1 MTNTTARPIDAV
13 SRAYLLAGLRLGED
27 VEGFVD
33 AYHGPEE
40 LRSEAAE
47 LSVEAALDQFDNA
60 VGGMPES
67 HRRDYLAA
75 QARAMH
81 TVAAV
86 QAGRT
91 MPYLDEV
98 EATFGIR
105 PVHVPEETFEQV
117 LAELDSLLPGAGPLA
132 ERRNAYRASLQIP
145 TNRILTLAEG
155 LAAALRRRT
164 QGILELPAGEAADI
178 ELVHD
183 QPWGGYNWYL
193 GGYRSRIELNTD
205 LPSHINALPDLV
217 AHEIYAGHH
226 TEHCLK
232 ERRFLREHGWGE
244 AAIILLTSP
253 QAIISEG
260 IATIAF
266 ETLVPER
273 ERVAWLQRYAY
284 QPAGIDADVELDLA
298 IQRASKPLRHVSG
311 NAALL
316 IHQDGRTDDEVV
328 EYFMRYGLRSAEEA
342 RHSVPFLRTPNQ
354 HGYIFTYTT
363 GYDLVSAYQQREGD
377 AGSALARVITE
388 HWTPQRLLAGA

>member
-1 MTNTTARPIDAV
+1 MVDTTPIDSV
-13 SRAYLLAGLRLGED
+13 SRAYILAGLRLGDE

-33 AYHGPEE
+33 AYHGPED
-40 LRSEAAE
+40 LRSAAAE
-47 LSVEAALDQFDNA
+47 LSVEAALEQFDNT
-60 VGGMPES
+60 VGGMPAS

-81 TVAAV
+81 AVAAG

-91 MPYLDEV
+91 LPFLDEV

-105 PVHVPEETFEQV
+105 PAHVPEESFEQV
-117 LAELDSLLPGAGPLA
+117 LAELDRLLPGAGPLP
-132 ERRNAYRASLQIP
+132 ERRAAHRERLQIP
-145 TNRILTLAEG
+145 TNKIPALAEG

-164 QGILELPAGEAADI
+164 QDIVELPAGEAADI

-183 QPWGGYNWYL
+183 KPWGGYNWYL

-232 ERRFLREHGWGE
+232 ERLFLREHGWGE

-253 QAIISEG
+253 QAIVSEG
-260 IATIAF
+260 IATVAF
-266 ETLVPER
+266 ETLVPEP
-273 ERVAWLQRYAY
+273 ERVEWLRRYAY
-284 QPAGIDADVELDLA
+284 QPAGIDADIELDLA

-316 IHQDGRTDDEVV
+316 MHQDGRTDDEVI

-342 RHSVPFLRTPNQ
+342 RHSVPFLRTPHQ
-354 HGYIFTYTT
+354 HGYIFTYTA
-363 GYDLVSAYQQREGD
+363 GYDLVSAYQQR
-377 AGSALARVITE
+377 AGNPEAALARVMTE
-388 HWTPQRLLAGA
+388 HWTPQRLLAEA